1 LVLDIDLDSATTWVP
16 IAPPWRELNYSKKI
30 TNLVVDDGSQI
41 FSQSVKILA
50 WRVQNPMMALDT
62 VDVKRQVRVM
72 MIDGGR
78 RVRAHLNTLGI
89 HIGDWLT
96 VVERAPFRGPVLVE
110 INGTRVALGRGIAA
124 KIRVDVDG
132 ELQPLVRR
140 PPEIEAE

>member
-1 LVLDIDLDSATTWVP
+1 
-16 IAPPWRELNYSKKI
+16 
-30 TNLVVDDGSQI
+30 
-41 FSQSVKILA
+41 
-50 WRVQNPMMALDT
+50 MMALDT

-110 INGTRVALGRGIAA
+110 INGTRLALGRGIAA

-132 ELQPLVRR
+132 ELQPLARR
-140 PPEIEAE
+140 PPEIEAD